1 MKKYVAFASLILI
14 VSIGVYSDLL
24 TAYKK
29 GEIKLIPDAIFG
41 TKTPWDMYF
50 NGARDKSL
58 AFLPDGSFFRTSLKD
73 SKVYRFNSSG
83 DKVAEFGGKGQ
94 GPSDLNGP
102 VSIDILD
109 GEFLVVND
117 SGNRRICIF
126 DLTGKSIDIIKPEY
140 VVSSVVPLTGNN
152 ILVVAQDK
160 QSDFFNK
167 FYRVLIRELK
177 TGAEKEVA
185 AFKDAKPRSPIFIKN
200 EYFDGAVHVARVGN
214 DKFLVGYSK
223 SPEIALYTLEGEKIS
238 SFNVDIAQEKITFEH
253 LEFMMKPDPK
263 NKEEMDGYQKVIA
276 ANKDKI
282 QLPEFHQYYLGLT
295 VDPENHIL
303 LFLNHYPRMSH
314 EIAFQAYSQD
324 GKLLATVKVDP
335 GDYKVLNPSSLAF
348 HGKYVF
354 ASLEKKDTEGS
365 QILARVKIAD

>member
-1 MKKYVAFASLILI
+1 MKRYLVFTTLILI
-14 VSIGVYSDLL
+14 VCAGLYSDLL

-29 GEIKLIPDAIFG
+29 GEIKLIPDATFG

-58 AFLPDGSFFRTSLKD
+58 AFLPDGSFFRTSFKD

-94 GPSDLNGP
+94 GPGDLNGP
-102 VSIDILD
+102 ASIDILD
-109 GEFLVVND
+109 SDLLVVND
-117 SGNRRICIF
+117 LGNRRICVF
-126 DLTGKSIDIIKPEY
+126 DPTGKSIDIIKPEY
-140 VVSSVVPLTGNN
+140 VVSSVVPLKDGK

-167 FYRVLIRELK
+167 FYRVLIRDLK

-185 AFKDAKPRSPIFIKN
+185 AYKDAKPRSPIFIKN
-200 EYFDGAVHVARVGN
+200 DYYDGAVHVARVGS
-214 DKFLVGYSK
+214 DKFLVAYSK
-223 SPEIALYTLEGEKIS
+223 SPEVVIYSLAGEKIS
-238 SFNVDIAQEKITFEH
+238 SFNIEIAQEKITFEH

-263 NKEEMDGYQKVIA
+263 NKEEMDGYQKVIV

-282 QLPEFHQYYLGLT
+282 QLPEYHQYYLGLT
-295 VDPENHIL
+295 VDSDGHIL
-303 LFLNHYPRMSH
+303 LFLNKLSQKSY
-314 EIAFQAYSQD
+314 ENEFQAYSRD

-354 ASLEKKDTEGS
+354 ASLEKKDAEGS